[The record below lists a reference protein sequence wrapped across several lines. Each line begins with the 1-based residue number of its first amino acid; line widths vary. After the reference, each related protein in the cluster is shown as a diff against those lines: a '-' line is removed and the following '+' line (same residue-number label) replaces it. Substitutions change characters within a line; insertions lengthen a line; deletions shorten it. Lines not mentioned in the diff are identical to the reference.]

1 MKIRF
6 KAARQLV
13 TYFFTFPLLLE
24 YKTDFPVIIN
34 LPQRFTAMI
43 SVSRHVSSA
52 VSHNI
57 RIADGSGEWN
67 EKCSTVVAWFDQPG
81 DPSTILTERER
92 KDNFEHRE
100 KNQTA
105 VFCRAQEEV

>member
-1 MKIRF
+1 MLLKHKINRF
-6 KAARQLV
+6 SC
-13 TYFFTFPLLLE
+13 Y
-24 YKTDFPVIIN
+24 YIY
-34 LPQRFTAMI
+34 LPERFTPTI
-43 SVSRHVSSA
+43 SAEFRRHVSSA